1 MSSSLSIPPDSFENP
16 IYNIN
21 RYVLQE
27 CACLLFALCAGNIS
41 GALPEKRPGAFTMVF
56 DVSIHILGI
65 GFAVVGNEFF
75 IVALPLALSS
85 GNTGD
90 A

>member
-1 MSSSLSIPPDSFENP
+1 
-16 IYNIN
+16 
-21 RYVLQE
+21 
-27 CACLLFALCAGNIS
+27 
-41 GALPEKRPGAFTMVF
+41 MVF

-75 IVALPLALSS
+75 IVALPFALSS

>member
-1 MSSSLSIPPDSFENP
+1 MNRA
-16 IYNIN
+16 NIFKIITI
-21 RYVLQE
+21 
-27 CACLLFALCAGNIS
+27 ACLFFALCAGNVS

-75 IVALPLALSS
+75 IVALPFALSS